1 MIFQNFTFSLCA
13 DADCDICGTRFDI
26 DDSEWHLVKASELTL
41 ELVDKFEEAA
51 TQQAEADGWKDNY
64 CPECVE
70 NQAAEIRKRESLDD
84 YGDYQRDE
92 MMDRAMEETP

>member
-1 MIFQNFTFSLCA
+1 MIFQNFTFNLFA
-13 DADCDICGTRFDI
+13 DADCDICGYRFDI

-41 ELVDKFEEAA
+41 ELVDKFEEVA

-70 NQAAEIRKRESLDD
+70 HRGGEIHALEMADD
-84 YGDYQRDE
+84 HRDG
-92 MMDRAMEETP
+92 MEDER